1 MQLAQLNIYQTF
13 AQTGLQTIQPTMNVK
28 QHHADL
34 RIQQEHA
41 NLVEIST
48 TGQRLYID
56 QTEAFADAHLK
67 SPLRHSLEF
76 YNSTKQKTMQYIA
89 KTAQEGEQLKRIDRG
104 VDAIRSIAK
113 QNYGPSHPRVNIAYM
128 PSSMSKVVIDYEPS
142 EVHYHVRKSEPK
154 IQIIR
159 REPDITI
166 PRWETNVYI
175 QQKNAIAFEAT
186 GTAIDRNL

>member
-13 AQTGLQTIQPTMNVK
+13 AQTGLQTRQPTMSIR

-34 RIQQEHA
+34 RIQQEHV

-48 TGQRLYID
+48 TGQRLFID
-56 QTEAFADAHLK
+56 QTEAFADANLK

-76 YNSTKQKTMQYIA
+76 YSSTKQKTMQYIA
-89 KTAQEGEQLKRIDRG
+89 KMAREGEQLKRIDRN
-104 VDAIRSIAK
+104 VDAISSIAK

-128 PSSMSKVVIDYEPS
+128 PSSMSKVAIDYKPS
-142 EVHYHVRKSEPK
+142 EVHYHVRKSEPT
-154 IQIIR
+154 IQVTR
-159 REPDITI
+159 REPDIDI
-166 PRWETNVYI
+166 PRWEANVYL

-186 GTAIDRNL
+186 GAAIDRNL